1 MLAALHMCL
10 NARRLLTLADDQ
22 RLPKLLAKSREFQ
35 NSVSNRLQG
44 QVLDA
49 LQELLDGLQRADRV
63 TDGRLLAPWRGG
75 DDDRQ
80 VIYRGLVT
88 ALMRMVFVLFAEE
101 RRLLP
106 LDARRYRE
114 SYALT
119 DLHARLQADYDRLG
133 DRLDARYGAWAQVV
147 ALFRLLHDGLDAKA
161 LPEGFVIPPRRGEFF
176 DPDRFPFLEGRAPGP
191 RAPGPL
197 ELPKISDGS
206 VRRVLDKLLV
216 LKGERL
222 KYSDLAVEQIGSVYE
237 GIMGYTL
244 ELAEGR
250 ALRVRVARADRSGI
264 LDLVVDLQRFADLA
278 RKDFLKHLTDDLG
291 LKLSDGTAKAITK
304 ATTEAEVAAALTQQ
318 RSFERTTAIE
328 RGWMFLQPGE
338 ERRRSGSHYTPRS
351 LTQPIVERTLAPV
364 LAALGEHPTPEA
376 ILGLRVC
383 DPAMGS
389 GAFLV
394 EACRQL
400 ASRLEAAWQHH
411 DAMPAI
417 PPDEDPHLHAR
428 RRVAQRCL
436 YGVDRNPLAVDL
448 ARLSLWLETFA
459 RDHAFTFVDHC
470 LRHGDSLVGLSLEQ
484 IASVSLATGK
494 GAQLDLVRKVV
505 NDTLVRVRGLRREI
519 HAAGDGDPPDND
531 GQRSLWREAQEAL
544 VEARTVGDLVVA
556 GFFSQKSD
564 KDRAKWIAGQH
575 VAIGR
580 WLAKTDD
587 GAGLRSEVRR
597 VLSARGIVPFH
608 WPLEFPEVFDG
619 ARGGFDAFVG
629 NPPFV
634 GGKRISTM
642 LGETYNAW
650 LSQLQ
655 AGVTSN
661 ADLVAHFLRRA
672 FSLLTAGGAF
682 GLIATNTVSQGDT
695 RRAGLSWI
703 CTHGGVIYEATRRMM
718 WPGLAAVV
726 VSVVHVIRGPWNR
739 LRHLD
744 GRDVPEISAFLFHR
758 GGHTDPERVLDGE
771 SKSFIGCDIK
781 GQGFLFDDEDDGA
794 TSLAEMQRMI
804 AENSRN
810 QERIR
815 PYIGGEELNSSPLQA
830 PRRHV
835 IHFEELTEHEA
846 RAWPD
851 LMKIVEA
858 KVKPDRMKKDQKKYP
873 RMVLEWWKFWNSRP
887 GLFFA
892 ISANHAC
899 WRTQSLA
906 AISRL
911 HGCRRTSFFLINSL
925 YLPRSAMDFLQRCNR
940 VSTKFGRAS
949 SHRR

>member
-1 MLAALHMCL
+1 MTLDPRVRTHQEWLGMVQPTGLFLAPSVLAEAGAAPTEPVVEVQAALAEHVADGALRDPVGALREVFGWPDAALLHGDALPPDLALSLDGGVRVEADFALRDLDEPGNVLLGMVVAPDVSLDAASEDPAWTASAHQRFERLLRARECPVGVLTNHRAVRILYAPKGEATAHATWKVSDLLAVAGRPMLAALHMCL

-376 ILGLRVC
+376 ILALRVC

-436 YGVDRNPLAVDL
+436 YGVDRNPLAVEL

-597 VLSARGIVPFH
+597 VLGARGVVPFH
-608 WPLEFPEVFDG
+608 WELEFPEVFEG
-619 ARGGFDAFVG
+619 ERRGFDAFVG
-629 NPPFV
+629 NPPFL
-634 GGKRISTM
+634 GGTMISTHNGASYLQWLTTTFDETGKPPTSSRLTSSAAPSTCCDAAGPSVSSPPTPSPRETPDM
-642 LGETYNAW
+642 LAPLDLHARRHDLRGAPA
-650 LSQLQ
+650 LRL
-655 AGVTSN
+655 AG
-661 ADLVAHFLRRA
+661 
-672 FSLLTAGGAF
+672 
-682 GLIATNTVSQGDT
+682 
-695 RRAGLSWI
+695 
-703 CTHGGVIYEATRRMM
+703 
-718 WPGLAAVV
+718 P
-726 VSVVHVIRGPWNR
+726 
-739 LRHLD
+739 
-744 GRDVPEISAFLFHR
+744 R
-758 GGHTDPERVLDGE
+758 GGRGER
-771 SKSFIGCDIK
+771 
-781 GQGFLFDDEDDGA
+781 
-794 TSLAEMQRMI
+794 
-804 AENSRN
+804 
-810 QERIR
+810 R
-815 PYIGGEELNSSPLQA
+815 PHH
-830 PRRHV
+830 PRRGKGSG
-835 IHFEELTEHEA
+835 I
-846 RAWPD
+846 
-851 LMKIVEA
+851 
-858 KVKPDRMKKDQKKYP
+858 
-873 RMVLEWWKFWNSRP
+873 
-887 GLFFA
+887 
-892 ISANHAC
+892 
-899 WRTQSLA
+899 
-906 AISRL
+906 
-911 HGCRRTSFFLINSL
+911 
-925 YLPRSAMDFLQRCNR
+925 
-940 VSTKFGRAS
+940 
-949 SHRR
+949 